1 MPREQYRM
9 KSGLF
14 LRIFVGCRGWWIH
27 AGCIAAS
34 IALEYLMLLVLGIN
48 TTWHSL
54 ILYFDRFVFIISLI
68 ILLNGQNILDFIK
81 CILFFIEYIAVCC
94 MIATSLRRI
103 FGNSL
108 WNNLIVCIFYF
119 LYVDLTIWFAF
130 FYSVLWIDGYGTRR
144 FFLHITKDTTQENP
158 CYDLLFI
165 MFKTKNDSHGT
176 IQVHTPHL
184 CSTLSKTE
192 SQ

>member
-34 IALEYLMLLVLGIN
+34 IALEYLMLLVFGEN

-54 ILYFDRFVFIISLI
+54 ILYFDRFGFIISLI
-68 ILLNGQNILDFIK
+68 ILMNGQNILDFIK

-94 MIATSLRRI
+94 IIATSLRRI

-108 WNNLIVCIFYF
+108 WKNLIVCIFY
-119 LYVDLTIWFAF
+119 LLLVNLTIWLAF
-130 FYSVLWIDGYGTRR
+130 FTQCCGLMVMEQRD
-144 FFLHITKDTTQENP
+144 FFYT
-158 CYDLLFI
+158 LL
-165 MFKTKNDSHGT
+165 KTPRKKAHAMICFFSCLKQKT
-176 IQVHTPHL
+176 ILTVQHKYTHL
-184 CSTLSKTE
+184 I
-192 SQ
+192 